1 MEAEDVGTLR
11 ERFLDAVNRHD
22 LDAMAACQ
30 AGYIHH
36 SEAGDLDGASVHE
49 ATAKKCAAFPDLRY
63 DVIEPMPL
71 ADGRSVVAQW
81 TMRDTQLGRA
91 FGAAPSG
98 RTFESQGLSLQH
110 LENGLLVEDW
120 EYNDDMAMFEALGF
134 TLRQPEPP
142 DAG

>member
-49 ATAKKCAAFPDLRY
+49 ATAK
-63 DVIEPMPL
+63 
-71 ADGRSVVAQW
+71 
-81 TMRDTQLGRA
+81 
-91 FGAAPSG
+91 
-98 RTFESQGLSLQH
+98 
-110 LENGLLVEDW
+110 
-120 EYNDDMAMFEALGF
+120 
-134 TLRQPEPP
+134 
-142 DAG
+142 